1 MGDDFGGGIK
11 RFMIDL
17 IMLDPN
23 GQLIIYKDR
32 SYTKIDK
39 IYFILITIK

>member
-17 IMLDPN
+17 IILDPN
-23 GQLIIYKDR
+23 GCYINNTYVKTGTRVSVDLNA
-32 SYTKIDK
+32 
-39 IYFILITIK
+39 

>member
-32 SYTKIDK
+32 
-39 IYFILITIK
+39 